1 MPFYTSEPGRTRPG
15 APHPRFDSPLKAA
28 AKVTPV
34 NQLHGLWRALQAWP
48 KEARA
53 EDTEPESTA
62 RTVWVIPNTYPQVSM
77 SRASVR
83 RLNYEKVL

>member
-15 APHPRFDSPLKAA
+15 APHPRFDSPSKPS

-53 EDTEPESTA
+53 EDTEPESMA
-62 RTVWVIPNTYPQVSM
+62 RTVWVIPNAYPHVSM
-77 SRASVR
+77 TRASVR

>member
-1 MPFYTSEPGRTRPG
+1 M
-15 APHPRFDSPLKAA
+15 LK
-28 AKVTPV
+28 VLLGV
-34 NQLHGLWRALQAWP
+34 INDRLSHQAWP

-62 RTVWVIPNTYPQVSM
+62 RTVWVIPNTYPHVSM

>member
-1 MPFYTSEPGRTRPG
+1 MPLRNQGYEVLLPPKLAAFPG
-15 APHPRFDSPLKAA
+15 AAA
-28 AKVTPV
+28 TL
-34 NQLHGLWRALQAWP
+34 NQLYGLWRAWQAWT

-62 RTVWVIPNTYPQVSM
+62 RTVWVIPNTYPHDSM